1 MRHHLLAVAM
11 LAALAGPAV
20 AQSVAELSDEALLTR
35 VAEATE
41 AQDANMLLDAMGEV
55 RVRGLL
61 IFAGPQVCEA
71 PVPNTPFWENEF
83 FAGAAEKA
91 YLVEAREAAM
101 AAGSCGCVY
110 EALPFAGFFE
120 ETFGKGPAEMTDDDF
135 FAVRGYR
142 SQEWAESAAAYR
154 TFRDERCGDD

>member
-20 AQSVAELSDEALLTR
+20 AQPVAELSDEALLTR
-35 VAEATE
+35 VVEATE

-55 RVRGLL
+55 RARGLL
-61 IFAGPQVCEA
+61 MFAGPQVCDA
-71 PVPNTPFWENEF
+71 PVPDTPFWENEF

-110 EALPFAGFFE
+110 EALPFEGFFE
-120 ETFGKGPAEMTDDDF
+120 ETFGKKPAELTDADYG
-135 FAVRGYR
+135 RIRSYR
-142 SQEWAESAAAYR
+142 RPDWSSVEQQYR
-154 TFRDERCGDD
+154 TFREERCGDD